1 MQAQTIVKSTIIHTK
16 ANKAAK
22 MRLIFMPTN
31 VLVALNCTEIYSRR
45 ALNGR

>member
-16 ANKAAK
+16 VNEAAVK
-22 MRLIFMPTN
+22 RLFILPIN